1 MKKFP
6 KDFLVAGVKDGII
19 SVFSW
24 GMVAGVV
31 YYTYYLIVKKSY
43 LGIQYGDMMILIMS
57 MMLGT
62 MVIYKAL
69 ALIEEFERKKK
80 YLQEYLLLLR
90 KIQKQIDIKVHTKL
104 MEMII
109 LKEKLS
115 SIMSHYQNR

>member
-1 MKKFP
+1 
-6 KDFLVAGVKDGII
+6 
-19 SVFSW
+19 
-24 GMVAGVV
+24 MVAGVL

-69 ALIEEFERKKK
+69 VLIEEFERKKK